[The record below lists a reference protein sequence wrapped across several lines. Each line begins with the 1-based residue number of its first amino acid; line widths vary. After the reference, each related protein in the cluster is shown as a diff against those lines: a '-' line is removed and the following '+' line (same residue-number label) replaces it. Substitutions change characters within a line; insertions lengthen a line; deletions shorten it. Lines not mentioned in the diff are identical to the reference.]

1 MEDRD
6 LVQQAALDY
15 FEGWFDG
22 DVQRMGQALHE
33 DLVKRSP
40 LTAGAVDLPVTSK
53 ARMLDLAEQGAGAA
67 DRGDGRLDVDVIDI
81 HGDMANV
88 VVHGG
93 VYREYLQMVR
103 TSDGWKIANALW
115 AYEE

>member
-6 LVQQAALDY
+6 LVRQVALDY

-22 DVQRMGQALHE
+22 DVGRMDRALHK
-33 DLVKRSP
+33 DLVKRWP
-40 LTAGAVDLPVTSK
+40 GTEGAVDLPVTSK
-53 ARMLDLAEQGAGAA
+53 ARMLELTEQGEGAA
-67 DRGDGRLDVDVIDI
+67 DRGDGRLDVDVIDV

-103 TSDGWKIANALW
+103 TSEGWKIANALW
-115 AYEE
+115 AHEN